1 MSEEPTATEE
11 TQEEKTP
18 ISVVVEDSGTLKKK
32 VTVTVPADRITAKRD
47 ELYGEL
53 NTSAVIPGFRVGH
66 APRRLLEKRFGKEVG
81 TDVRNGLVGDS
92 LGEAIEDAEL
102 KTLGEPELKI
112 DDIVIPEQGDLEYS
126 FEVEVEPEVE
136 MPELDG
142 IELKKETETVD
153 EAKIDDYIE
162 NIRQGQARYTEAAES
177 EPAQE
182 GDSIV
187 ASAKITGD
195 GIEFENPRVM
205 LRVAPSYVEG
215 IALPEAANDLLG
227 KKTGDVVTIKTTV
240 PESHAKEDWQNK
252 EVSIELTVN
261 KVSHRHVPELNEEF
275 AKQMGFDSIAELKKY
290 VGERLEANLESQT
303 QQKLRQQVCDYLLEK
318 TSFEMPEGLLKRQTA
333 YTLQRQV
340 INLMQMGVPQEKVLE
355 RKAEMESSA
364 REEAHKSLRL
374 SFILG
379 KVAEKNKTEVNES
392 EINSRVA
399 QIAMQY
405 GRRPERM
412 RQELAAD
419 GSLGQVA
426 QALLEE
432 KVIDSILETAKIEEV
447 AAAKA
452 EKKPAA
458 KKAAKKTAKK
468 AEKKDAE

>member
-1 MSEEPTATEE
+1 
-11 TQEEKTP
+11 
-18 ISVVVEDSGTLKKK
+18 
-32 VTVTVPADRITAKRD
+32 
-47 ELYGEL
+47 
-53 NTSAVIPGFRVGH
+53 
-66 APRRLLEKRFGKEVG
+66 
-81 TDVRNGLVGDS
+81 
-92 LGEAIEDAEL
+92 IEDAEL